1 MKNTAAQKEA
11 MMNDFTFGVEVEMN
25 GITRELAAA
34 VAGSFFTNYKFHRKG
49 HDDDDYQTWSAFDK
63 ENREWQFSYD
73 GSIEGPDDER
83 CELITPILEVK
94 DIPILLKLLTEFK
107 NVGAISCPKV
117 GAGVHIHVARK
128 DGFEVKDIKNIVHI
142 MAAHEEQI
150 GRAIKISSD
159 RVASYC
165 KPIAPDFLKMV
176 RDNPSINLE
185 GLKHCWYVGNK
196 AVYGQD
202 DHYNKSRYHM
212 LNLHSFFNG
221 HGTVEFRLFQ
231 FSNENGIETKEMEA
245 YILLCLGMCAL
256 AHSISRASSK
266 PQQADNEKYAFRCWL
281 LRLGFIGDE
290 FKSAR
295 AVLLKNFEGSAAW
308 RNAV

>member
-1 MKNTAAQKEA
+1 MKNTATQKEA

-25 GITRELAAA
+25 GITRRKAAII
-34 VAGSFFTNYKFHRKG
+34 AGTFFRTCKYYNKY
-49 HDDDDYQTWSAFDK
+49 HDAYMTWSAFDK
-63 ENREWQFSYD
+63 DNREWKFSRD
-73 GSIEGPDDER
+73 CSIEGPDDEK
-83 CELITPILEVK
+83 CELITPILEYK
-94 DIPILLKLLTEFK
+94 DIPMLLGLLEELK
-107 NVGAISCPKV
+107 AHGAVSNPKV

-150 GRAIKISSD
+150 GRAIKISAH
-159 RVASYC
+159 RTNTYC
-165 KPIAPDFLKMV
+165 KVIEKDFLEMMDK
-176 RDNPSINLE
+176 RNPKSWQE
-185 GLKHCWYVGNK
+185 LKKCWYKGNH
-196 AVYGQD
+196 ATAGQYE
-202 DHYNKSRYHM
+202 HYNSSRYHM

-231 FSNENGIETKEMEA
+231 FSNETGIETKEMEA
-245 YILLCLGMCAL
+245 YILLCSGICAL
-256 AHSISRASSK
+256 AHSVSKANSK
-266 PQQADNEKYAFRCWL
+266 PQQIENEKYAFRCWL

-308 RNAV
+308 RRAV